1 MTKRES
7 PFSHIR
13 LVFQR
18 SRTLT
23 KVVVLAALVL
33 SMAALLVLG
42 IARMNAQAR
51 LDGLQ
56 DQAQQLEQENA
67 RLEQYIDE
75 QGSLQSIERI
85 ANEELG
91 LVNPDTVIIQPQ
103 Q

>member
-1 MTKRES
+1 MTKREN

-23 KVVVLAALVL
+23 KVVVLVALVL
-33 SMAALLVLG
+33 SMAALLALG
-42 IARMNAQAR
+42 VARMNAQAK
-51 LDGLQ
+51 LDDLQ

>member
-1 MTKRES
+1 MTTGGN

-33 SMAALLVLG
+33 SMAALLVRG
-42 IARMNAQAR
+42 IARMSVQAR
-51 LDGLQ
+51 LDSLK
-56 DQAQQLEQENA
+56 DQAQELEQENA
-67 RLEQYIDE
+67 RLEQYIDD

-85 ANEELG
+85 ANDELG
-91 LVNPDTVIIQPQ
+91 LVDPDTVIIQPQ

>member
-1 MTKRES
+1 MTNREN
-7 PFSHIR
+7 PIRHIR

-23 KVVVLAALVL
+23 KVVVLMALVL
-33 SMAALLVLG
+33 SMAALLTLG
-42 IARMNAQAR
+42 VARMNAQAR
-51 LDGLQ
+51 LDSLRE
-56 DQAQQLEQENA
+56 QAQQLEQENA
-67 RLEQYIDE
+67 RLDQYIDE

-91 LVNPDTVIIQPQ
+91 LVNPDTVSIQPQ

>member
-1 MTKRES
+1 MTTREN
-7 PFSHIR
+7 PFSQIR

-42 IARMNAQAR
+42 IARMSVQAR
-51 LDGLQ
+51 LDSLK
-56 DQAQQLEQENA
+56 DQAQELEQENA
-67 RLEQYIDE
+67 RLEQYIDD

-85 ANEELG
+85 ANDELG
-91 LVNPDTVIIQPQ
+91 LVDPDTVIIQPQ

>member
-1 MTKRES
+1 MTTREN
-7 PFSHIR
+7 PFSQIR

-33 SMAALLVLG
+33 SMAALLALG
-42 IARMNAQAR
+42 IARMSVQAR
-51 LDGLQ
+51 LDSLK
-56 DQAQQLEQENA
+56 DQAQELEQENA
-67 RLEQYIDE
+67 RLEQYIDD

-85 ANEELG
+85 ANDELG
-91 LVNPDTVIIQPQ
+91 LVDPDTVIIQPQ